1 MFILCFYCGT
11 YLIPAAVYCLAAD
24 SVLKRQVDSGVG
36 GFSQQ
41 HLFCLLPLR
50 FRAGIRRGSCIFII
64 EVRVGIARDSYGKKT

>member
-1 MFILCFYCGT
+1 MFMLCFYCGT
-11 YLIPAAVYCLAAD
+11 YLIPATVCCLAAG

-50 FRAGIRRGSCIFII
+50 FRAGIRRGSCVFII
-64 EVRVGIARDSYGKKT
+64 EVRLGTARDSCGKKA